1 MQDRSFLAPFERLWD
16 RVGDFLPNFVAA
28 LILFLLGFAFALGMR
43 FLVIKLLNKVNWER
57 VAQRTPAL
65 RMLEVGDVRYPILD
79 LIGAIVFWV
88 VILVFTSTA
97 AHALGLTGIELLLD
111 RFVGFLPNLFLA
123 ILIVALGSWLGV
135 LAGRFAR
142 AFGHSARI
150 PEANLL
156 GTGIQ
161 YLVILI
167 AVGTALEQLNIATR
181 FLFGAFL
188 IVLGALGLSFGL
200 AGQKKAR
207 EILDRISS
215 AEAGTPETHPEEE
228 NP

>member
-28 LILFLLGFAFALGMR
+28 LVLFFLGFAFALGMR

-57 VAQRTPAL
+57 VARRTPAL

-200 AGQKKAR
+200 AGQGKAR

-215 AEAGTPETHPEEE
+215 AEAGKPETHPGEG

>member
-28 LILFLLGFAFALGMR
+28 LVLFILGFAFALGMR
-43 FLVIKLLNKVNWER
+43 FLVIKLLNSVNWEK
-57 VAQRTPAL
+57 VARKTPAL
-65 RMLEVGDVRYPILD
+65 RVLEVGDVRYPILD

-200 AGQKKAR
+200 AGQEKAR

-215 AEAGTPETHPEEE
+215 AEAGKPEPDPGEG
-228 NP
+228 NR